1 MYLTFA
7 PTQMAVTYCCLLFQ
21 FAGVITAPGVVLGP
35 GHCTGMLFLRD
46 AIAWLW
52 RQALTQ
58 RNCHAGSL

>member
-7 PTQMAVTYCCLLFQ
+7 PTQMAVTYCCLLLQ
-21 FAGVITAPGVVLGP
+21 FAAVITAPGVMLGP
-35 GHCTGMLFLRD
+35 GYWTGMPFLRD

-52 RQALTQ
+52 CQALTQ